1 MDLAAEKI
9 STFALMVDKLRQ
21 LNEAELKLAYIQ
33 LFKEEIKKDWKELV
47 DEMELTTA
55 TEEEISDAFYKMRN
69 EKK

>member
-21 LNEAELKLAYIQ
+21 LNEAELKLAYIK

-47 DEMELTTA
+47 DEMELTSA
-55 TEEEISDAFYKMRN
+55 TEEEISDAFYKMRQ